1 MKKIGRNDP
10 CTCGSGKKYKQCCM
24 QQDQKTGDADI
35 GTGSP
40 GSDQLQSALEH
51 LVEGRL
57 EQAQS
62 LYRQVLVVAPG
73 NADALHYSGLIAH
86 MQGDSQTAIELIG
99 RAIAVTPQ
107 DPFAHCNLGNAL
119 LSLQQHEAALA
130 AYDAAL
136 QYKPD
141 MAQAC
146 YNRGTTLLDLQRP
159 AQALESFDRTLQIDP
174 GFVEAHCNRGRAL
187 QDLGRDDEAIS
198 CYMHAL
204 QLKPDHAVAY
214 NNLGRVLEK
223 QGRMND
229 AITCYRNAL
238 HLQADY
244 AEAHNNLGC
253 VLQAARQF
261 DDALI
266 CYRNALQIRPAYAE
280 AHNNLG
286 NVLQELGRIEEAT
299 ACYRQALECNPAYLA
314 AHANLGAALQ
324 ALRRFEEAASCYR
337 TILELDPRNR
347 LAPGMLCNAALHL
360 CDWDSVA
367 MQSPALEERIAAGET
382 ACTPFQLLGFS
393 ESLPLQ
399 LACARNHVREHLPA
413 QPPVWRGEHY
423 AHDRIRVAYLSADF
437 HEHATAYLMA
447 ELFEKHDASRFE
459 IIGISFGPDDQSA
472 IRARL
477 KTAFGQFHDV
487 RAMSDAQVAT
497 LLREL
502 EIDIAVDLKG
512 YTHGARP
519 GILAHRPAP
528 VQVSYLGYPGTMGA
542 PFIDYIIADPTVL
555 PMEHQSWYT
564 ERIVQL
570 PDSYQVNDSHRT
582 IARDAPTRTEC
593 GLPEAGFVFCCFNG
607 SYKLTSRLIDI
618 WMRLLRSVPG
628 SVLWLLKDNETAQLH
643 LRQAAASRGIAPER
657 LVFAPRMRLD
667 QHLARHRLADL
678 FLDTLPINAHTT
690 ASDALWTG
698 LPVLTCL
705 GQAFAGR
712 VAASLL
718 RAAGMDELVTEN
730 LDDYEALAIR
740 LATDG
745 TRLRELRRQL
755 ERNRESCAL
764 FDTDRFRRSIEAA
777 YQRMWERA
785 RDGGTPEAFV
795 VKPE

>member
-24 QQDQKTGDADI
+24 QEDQKASNADI

-40 GSDQLQSALEH
+40 GNDYLQSALEH
-51 LVEGRL
+51 LVAGRL
-57 EQAQS
+57 EEAES
-62 LYRQVLVVAPG
+62 LYRQVLVVAPEHP
-73 NADALHYSGLIAH
+73 DALHYSGLIAH
-86 MQGDSQTAIELIG
+86 MKGDSQTAIALIG
-99 RAIAVTPQ
+99 RAIAVNPK

-119 LSLQQHEAALA
+119 LALQRYEAALA

-141 MAQAC
+141 MVQAC
-146 YNRGTTLLDLQRP
+146 YNRGTTLLDLRRA

-187 QDLGRDDEAIS
+187 QDLGRDDEAVT

-214 NNLGRVLEK
+214 NNLGRVLER
-223 QGRMND
+223 QGRMSD

-238 HLQADY
+238 HLRADY

-253 VLQAARQF
+253 ALQSARQF

-266 CYRNALQIRPAYAE
+266 CYRNALQIRPSYAE

-286 NVLQELGRIEEAT
+286 NLLQELGRVEDAT
-299 ACYRQALECNPAYLA
+299 ACYRQALECNPGYLA

-324 ALRRFEEAASCYR
+324 ALRRFDEAANCYR
-337 TILELDPRNR
+337 TILALDPANR
-347 LAPGMLCNAALHL
+347 LAPGMLCNCALHL
-360 CDWDSVA
+360 CDWDTVA
-367 MQSPALEERIAAGET
+367 QLGPALQERIAAGET

-399 LACARNHVREHLPA
+399 FACAKNHVREHLSP
-413 QPPVWRGEHY
+413 QSPLWKGERY
-423 AHDRIRVAYLSADF
+423 AHARIRVAYLSADF

-477 KTAFGQFHDV
+477 KAAFGQFHDV
-487 RAMSDAQVAT
+487 RAMSDAQTAM

-502 EIDIAVDLKG
+502 EVDIAVDLKG

-519 GILAHRPAP
+519 GIFAHRPAP

-555 PMEHQSWYT
+555 PMEHQPWYT

-570 PDSYQVNDSHRT
+570 PDSYQVNDSRRT
-582 IARDAPTRTEC
+582 IAQAMPTRAEC
-593 GLPEAGFVFCCFNG
+593 GLPGNGFVFCCFNG
-607 SYKLTSRLIDI
+607 SYKITSRLFDI

-628 SVLWLLKDNETAQLH
+628 SVLWLLMDNEMAQCR
-643 LRQAAASRGIAPER
+643 LREAAALRGIDPER
-657 LVFAPRMRLD
+657 LVFAPRMPLD

-690 ASDALWTG
+690 ASDALWAG

-718 RAAGMDELVTEN
+718 RAAGLEELVTES

-745 TRLRELRRQL
+745 ARLREIRQKL
-755 ERNRESCAL
+755 EHNRQSCAL
-764 FDTDRFRRSIEAA
+764 FNTDRFRCNIESA
-777 YQRMWERA
+777 YQAMWERA
-785 RDGGTPEAFV
+785 RDGATPEAFA
-795 VKPE
+795 VKPA